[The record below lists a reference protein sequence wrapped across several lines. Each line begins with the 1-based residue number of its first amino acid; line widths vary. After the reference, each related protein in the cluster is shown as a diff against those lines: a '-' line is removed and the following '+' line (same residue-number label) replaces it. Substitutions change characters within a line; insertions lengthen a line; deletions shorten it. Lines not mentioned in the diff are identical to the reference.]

1 MMGREL
7 MRLELL
13 PNDYGRAGKQ
23 KKEDV
28 SPTTGDKEMTFF
40 NHFETRRRRRLNL
53 RQDVTSPTLLSLLN
67 LEMNYFWFL
76 FSFYS

>member
-1 MMGREL
+1 MAGRE
-7 MRLELL
+7 
-13 PNDYGRAGKQ
+13 NK